1 MIQGQENKYTRFVLE
16 MKINSIL
23 SHLKDTEAMK
33 RALGLIDS
41 KMAQAKSWLRDPN
54 APPGRQKTH
63 PVQCDSSRK
72 IIGGSYSDLLD
83 LQGTPA
89 SRLSVRSWMKPGK
102 SVSSVLG
109 RSAGTSWER
118 PRLWVR

>member
-63 PVQCDSSRK
+63 PVHVTR
-72 IIGGSYSDLLD
+72 
-83 LQGTPA
+83 
-89 SRLSVRSWMKPGK
+89 
-102 SVSSVLG
+102 LG
-109 RSAGTSWER
+109 RLLVDLTLICWTYRGRRRAGCPSD
-118 PRLWVR
+118 PG